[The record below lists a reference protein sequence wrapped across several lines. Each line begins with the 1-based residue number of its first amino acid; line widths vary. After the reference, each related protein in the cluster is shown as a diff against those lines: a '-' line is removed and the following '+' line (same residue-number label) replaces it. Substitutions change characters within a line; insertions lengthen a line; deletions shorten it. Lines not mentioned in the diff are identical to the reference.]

1 MDHTLKKIKR
11 LVLQGNFQFTLKA
24 DLEMVEDGLNELDV
38 LEAITNSKQI
48 EKTLN
53 STNPKTG
60 KKEKLYIIK
69 GFTYDNI
76 LVYTKGKVDRNQFY
90 ILISS
95 MRSL

>member
-1 MDHTLKKIKR
+1 MIEIR
-11 LVLQGNFQFTLKA
+11 LRFLNKGASHILS
-24 DLEMVEDGLNELDV
+24 EDGLKELDV

-53 STNPKTG
+53 STNPITG
-60 KKEKLYIIK
+60 KKENLDIIK

-95 MRSL
+95 KRSL